1 MLTCRRLAL
10 AILVSS
16 ATAATAQPAVPAVPP
31 LRSTRPAAA
40 QAAPKPATQT
50 ASKPVA
56 APVVDPDAPPTS
68 DAAPAGAP
76 VAAASPSAAQAAAM
90 AADAPPTSDAAPTG
104 TAAGAPATAVA
115 SATPNPA
122 MPASNPKA
130 PAPNTTAATAAQ
142 PAVPPTVTKNYP
154 LTPEGNARFLA
165 EYAARPDVKKLDGGV
180 LYRVLKAADA
190 KDPKSIGP
198 IARNDTVTVSY
209 RGWLI
214 DGKIFDQTKPDV
226 PIQFALNGVVSGWRT
241 ALMKMK
247 VGDLWEVAIPADQA
261 YGAEGRAGRIPPNQ
275 ALIFVISLAKVEYAG

>member
-16 ATAATAQPAVPAVPP
+16 ATAAAAQPAVPAVPP
-31 LRSTRPAAA
+31 LRNARPATT
-40 QAAPKPATQT
+40 APKPAPQA

-56 APVVDPDAPPTS
+56 APVADPDAPPTSDATPARAPVAAASSSTNAAALASDAPPTS
-68 DAAPAGAP
+68 DAAPA
-76 VAAASPSAAQAAAM
+76 
-90 AADAPPTSDAAPTG
+90 
-104 TAAGAPATAVA
+104 TAVA
-115 SATPNPA
+115 SAAANPA

-130 PAPNTTAATAAQ
+130 PAPNATAATPAQ

-165 EYAARPDVKKLDGGV
+165 DYAARPDVKKLDGGV

-198 IARNDTVTVSY
+198 ISHGDVVTVSY

-214 DGKIFDQTKPDV
+214 DGKIFDQTKLDV
-226 PIQFALNGVVSGWRT
+226 PIQFALNGVVAGWRT

-261 YGAEGRAGRIPPNQ
+261 YGAEGRVGRIPPNQ
-275 ALIFVISLAKVEYAG
+275 TLVFVISLAKVEYAG